1 MKSEFEIA
9 KIVKPRG
16 LKGEMK
22 VQFYSSDV
30 ARFSHLKEV
39 LVAGVTHTAVKITAE
54 GEYGYIQLADINSV
68 EQAEALRGQMISASR
83 DDLPKLGEDKHYI
96 ADMIGLAVYV
106 GSECVGKLAEVLQ
119 YGSADV
125 YVVKNSKGTLSFP
138 ALKQLIKNIDIE
150 GGQIL
155 LDEVMFDRVVVYNY

>member
-39 LVAGVTHTAVKITAE
+39 LISGVAHKAVKITVE
-54 GEYGYIQLADINSV
+54 GEYGYVQLEGVNTV
-68 EQAEALRGQMISASR
+68 EQAEALRGQMICAR
-83 DDLPKLGEDKHYI
+83 RENLPKLQSDTHYI

-106 GSECVGKLAEVLQ
+106 GADMIGKLIDVLQ

-125 YVVKNSKGTLSFP
+125 YVVKTSNGSLSVP
-138 ALKQLIKNIDIE
+138 ALKKLINSVDLE
-150 GGQIL
+150 GGKIV
-155 LDEVMFDRVVVYNY
+155 LDEITFERVVVYN

>member
-9 KIVKPRG
+9 KIIKPRG

-39 LVAGVTHTAVKITAE
+39 YVSGVKHEAVKIVAD
-54 GEYGYIQLADINSV
+54 GEYGYVTLDDVNSV
-68 EQAEALRGQMISASR
+68 EQAEAMRGKMICALRE
-83 DDLPKLGEDKHYI
+83 DLPKLGDDKHYI
-96 ADMIGLAVYV
+96 ADMIGLAVYA
-106 GSECVGKLAEVLQ
+106 GGDYIGKLTDVLQ

-125 YVVKNSKGTLSFP
+125 YVVKSADGSLSFP
-138 ALKQLIKNIDIE
+138 ALKQLIKEVDLE
-150 GGQIL
+150 GGKII
-155 LDEVMFDRVVVYNY
+155 LDEVTFARVVVYN

>member
-39 LVAGVTHTAVKITAE
+39 RISGTAHQVLKITAE
-54 GEYGYIQLADINSV
+54 GEYGYIQLADINTV
-68 EQAEALRGQMISASR
+68 EQAEALRGQMISALR
-83 DDLPKLGEDKHYI
+83 EDLPELGRDTHYI

-106 GSECVGKLAEVLQ
+106 GGDCIGKLTDILQ

-125 YVVKNSKGTLSFP
+125 YVVKTTDGSLSFP
-138 ALKQLIKNIDIE
+138 ALKQLIKIVDVA
-150 GGQIL
+150 GGKIV
-155 LDEVMFDRVVVYNY
+155 LDEIMFERVVVYN

>member
-30 ARFSHLKEV
+30 ARFSRLCEV
-39 LVAGVTHTAVKITAE
+39 YVSGVAYKVDKITAE
-54 GEYGYIQLADINSV
+54 GECGYIRLFGVDTA
-68 EQAEALRGQMISASR
+68 EQAEAMRGKMICALRS
-83 DDLPKLGEDKHYI
+83 DLPELDDGKHYI
-96 ADMIGLAVYV
+96 ADMIGLKVYV
-106 GSECVGKLAEVLQ
+106 GADCIGRLADVLQ

-125 YVVKNSKGTLSFP
+125 YVIKNDSFSCSVP
-138 ALKQLIKNIDIE
+138 ALKQLIKKVDLE
-150 GGQIL
+150 SGTL
-155 LDEVMFDRVVVYNY
+155 TLDEAVFSRVVVYN

>member
-39 LVAGVTHTAVKITAE
+39 RISGVTHRAVKITAE
-54 GEYGYIQLADINSV
+54 GEYGYIQLVDINTV
-68 EQAEALRGQMISASR
+68 EQAEALRGQMISALR
-83 DDLPKLGEDKHYI
+83 EDLPELGEDKHYI

-106 GSECVGKLAEVLQ
+106 GAECIGKLADVLQ

-125 YVVKNSKGTLSFP
+125 YVVKTADGSLSFP
-138 ALKQLIKNIDIE
+138 ALKQLIKSIDVE
-150 GGQIL
+150 GGKIV
-155 LDEVMFDRVVVYNY
+155 LDEIMFDRVVVYN